1 MPSAVHP
8 APAAADAPFL
18 DLLGARITLAGADR
32 ALLELPYQDDNG
44 NRNGT
49 LHGGVVAAVI
59 DVAAAAVADSGLPA
73 ARRAGA
79 STIDFNVHFLA
90 PAIREAV
97 AAEATV
103 VRRGRDITFVEVAVV
118 TGARTIARGMVAR
131 RAGAGDAGNTAGAGH
146 AADAGRTTDGGRT
159 TGGGRAAGAAADA
172 TPTANPRL
180 AAVADDAFLRRN
192 VGSPF
197 TMRLGVASVHL
208 GRGHAMALLPLQ
220 EQTRDAA
227 GTVHEGAIAAL
238 VDCAGGAASWS
249 VDGFDPSG
257 RAATIG
263 MHLCFDV
270 GTRDE
275 NVAAE
280 AVTTWHGEGVYVNS
294 LTVAGR
300 TSGRAI
306 ASGSVTYRIVRP
318 PRTR

>member
-8 APAAADAPFL
+8 APAASCAPFL
-18 DLLGARITLAGADR
+18 DTLGARITLAGADR
-32 ALLELPYQDDNG
+32 ALLELPYRDGNG
-44 NRNGT
+44 NRNGA

-59 DVAAAAVADSGLPA
+59 DVAATAAADGGLPA

-131 RAGAGDAGNTAGAGH
+131 RAGAAGRAESAGAN
-146 AADAGRTTDGGRT
+146 AGT
-159 TGGGRAAGAAADA
+159 A
-172 TPTANPRL
+172 ANPRL
-180 AAVADDAFLRRN
+180 PAVADDAFVRRN

-220 EQTRDAA
+220 DQTRDAD

-318 PRTR
+318 PGAR

>member
-8 APAAADAPFL
+8 APADADAPFL

-32 ALLELPYQDDNG
+32 ALLELPYQDGNG

-131 RAGAGDAGNTAGAGH
+131 RAGAGDGGHTAGAR
-146 AADAGRTTDGGRT
+146 RTTDAGHT
-159 TGGGRAAGAAADA
+159 ANAGRAAGAAADA

>member
-1 MPSAVHP
+1 MPSAAHP
-8 APAAADAPFL
+8 APAATDAPFL
-18 DLLGARITLAGADR
+18 DMLGARITLAGADR
-32 ALLELPYQDDNG
+32 ALLELPYRDGNG

-59 DVAAAAVADSGLPA
+59 DVAAAAVADSGLPV

-118 TGARTIARGMVAR
+118 TGERTIARGMVAR
-131 RAGAGDAGNTAGAGH
+131 RAGAAERSRAADGSRTAR
-146 AADAGRTTDGGRT
+146 ADAGDADGE
-159 TGGGRAAGAAADA
+159 A
-172 TPTANPRL
+172 TANPRL
-180 AAVADDAFLRRN
+180 PTVADDAFVRRN

-208 GRGHAMALLPLQ
+208 GRGHAMALLPRQ
-220 EQTRDAA
+220 DQTRDAD

-318 PRTR
+318 PGTR